1 MDGLV
6 ISLMV
11 MLLANSL
18 KAMEDL
24 KLSQSTTLSDTS
36 ISSMISSCKKRK
48 YFTGDHHLPIYQ
60 TSIELDPIDPLPL
73 HWEQCLDLHSGR
85 MYYLNRKTLRKSWS
99 RPKEQKL
106 DLELNIS
113 SSFSSSK
120 KRTEE
125 EYYSC
130 YSWNKLNDSMSSN
143 NANMVAVACANC
155 HLLVMLC
162 KSSPSCP
169 NCKYMHYSLPMYHAT
184 KSDLKTL
191 SLLH

>member
-1 MDGLV
+1 
-6 ISLMV
+6 
-11 MLLANSL
+11 
-18 KAMEDL
+18 MEDV
-24 KLSQSTTLSDTS
+24 KLSLSTTFSDTS
-36 ISSMISSCKKRK
+36 NNPVINSCKKRK
-48 YFTGDHHLPIYQ
+48 YFTWDHHLPISQ
-60 TSIELDPIDPLPL
+60 ANIELDPVDPLPL
-73 HWEQCLDLHSGR
+73 HWEQCLDLQSGR

-120 KRTEE
+120 KREE
-125 EYYSC
+125 E
-130 YSWNKLNDSMSSN
+130 YSWNKLNDSMSS

-184 KSDLKTL
+184 KPLKTL